1 MNKISL
7 YILLILVFLGL
18 SKSFS
23 PNHKNIKFLKNK
35 DSFSSLEN
43 EAPISLILMESFT
56 RGTFIK
62 SYLQK
67 YRLIH
72 GFKPKET
79 KIITFRTTKNF
90 WLKSKELTGMSLFR
104 RENKLS
110 SGSSLPMPPGTLFVG
125 DLAYGNW
132 QKTQKGSKVWVF
144 RRSYSHFPDLLGWG
158 NFKPSEKFYLKVLDS
173 KKRMKVFYGE
183 NNEFKKT
190 APSSDS
196 VKGKEPIKK
205 KIISYLKSYWSFPK
219 MKEKK

>member
-23 PNHKNIKFLKNK
+23 PKHKNIKFLKDKN
-35 DSFSSLEN
+35 SFSTLED
-43 EAPISLILMESFT
+43 EAPISLILIENFT

-67 YRLIH
+67 YKLIH

-79 KIITFRTTKNF
+79 KIITFQTTKDF
-90 WLKSKELTGMSLFR
+90 WLKSKTLLGMSLFR
-104 RENKLS
+104 RENKLTP
-110 SGSSLPMPPGTLFVG
+110 GNNLPMPPGTLFIG

-132 QKTQKGSKVWVF
+132 QKSQKEEKVWIF

-158 NFKPSEKFYLKVLDS
+158 NFKPSKKFHLKILES
-173 KKRMKVFYGE
+173 KQKMKIFYGE
-183 NNEFKKT
+183 NNEFKKIT
-190 APSSDS
+190 PSSNS
-196 VKGKEPIKK
+196 QKGQEPIKK
-205 KIISYLKSYWSFPK
+205 KIVSYLKSYWSFPK

>member
-23 PNHKNIKFLKNK
+23 PNHKNIKFLKDNN
-35 DSFSSLEN
+35 SFSILEK
-43 EAPISLILMESFT
+43 EAPVSLILIENFT

-67 YRLIH
+67 YKLIH
-72 GFKPKET
+72 GFKPKEN
-79 KIITFRTTKNF
+79 KVIIFRTTKDF
-90 WLKSKELTGMSLFR
+90 WLKSKENLGMSLFR
-104 RENKLS
+104 RDNKLS
-110 SGSSLPMPPGTLFVG
+110 SGSDVPMPPGTLFIG

-132 QKTQKGSKVWVF
+132 QKTQKGDKVWVF

-158 NFKPSEKFYLKVLDS
+158 NFKPNEKFYLKALEN
-173 KKRMKVFYGE
+173 KQKMKAFYGE

-190 APSSDS
+190 ASSSDS
-196 VKGKEPIKK
+196 LKGKEPIKK

>member
-35 DSFSSLEN
+35 NSFSTLED
-43 EAPISLILMESFT
+43 EAPISLILIESFT

-67 YRLIH
+67 YKLIH

-79 KIITFRTTKNF
+79 KIITFRTTKDF
-90 WLKSKELTGMSLFR
+90 WLKSKKLLGMSLFR
-104 RENKLS
+104 RENKLTP
-110 SGSSLPMPPGTLFVG
+110 GNNLPMPPGTLFIG

-132 QKTQKGSKVWVF
+132 QKSQKGEKVWVF

-158 NFKPSEKFYLKVLDS
+158 NFKPSKKFYLKTLEN
-173 KKRMKVFYGE
+173 KQKMKIFYGE

-190 APSSDS
+190 ISSS
-196 VKGKEPIKK
+196 NSQKGQEPIKK
-205 KIISYLKSYWSFPK
+205 KIVSYLKSYWSFPK

>member
-7 YILLILVFLGL
+7 YILLILIFLGL

-23 PNHKNIKFLKNK
+23 PNHKNIKFLKDKN
-35 DSFSSLEN
+35 SFSSLEN
-43 EAPISLILMESFT
+43 EAPVSLILIDSFT

-62 SYLQK
+62 SYLQNYK
-67 YRLIH
+67 LIH

-79 KIITFRTTKNF
+79 KVITFRTTKEF
-90 WLKSKELTGMSLFR
+90 WTKSKKHLGMSLFR

-110 SGSSLPMPPGTLFVG
+110 LGSNLPMPPGTLFIG

-132 QKTQKGSKVWVF
+132 QKTQQGNKVWIF

-158 NFKPSEKFYLKVLDS
+158 NFKPSEKFYLKILEHKQKV
-173 KKRMKVFYGE
+173 KVFYGE

-190 APSSDS
+190 APPSNST
-196 VKGKEPIKK
+196 KEKESLNK

-219 MKEKK
+219 IKEKK